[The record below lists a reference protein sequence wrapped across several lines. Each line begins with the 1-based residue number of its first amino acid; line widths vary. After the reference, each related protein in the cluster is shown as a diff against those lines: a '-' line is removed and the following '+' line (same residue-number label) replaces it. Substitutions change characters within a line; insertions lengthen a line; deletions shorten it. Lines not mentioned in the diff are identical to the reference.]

1 MSEQCERVPRYY
13 PGGSHM
19 HMDISGISG
28 PYAGSREDCVSS
40 WDRKEARRIE
50 ALGWQRVSPP
60 EVPSGE

>member
-1 MSEQCERVPRYY
+1 
-13 PGGSHM
+13 M